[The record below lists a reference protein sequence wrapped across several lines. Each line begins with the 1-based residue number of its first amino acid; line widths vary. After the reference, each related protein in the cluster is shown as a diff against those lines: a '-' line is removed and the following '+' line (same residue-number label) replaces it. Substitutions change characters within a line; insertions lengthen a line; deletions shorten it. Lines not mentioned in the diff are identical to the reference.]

1 MNRIFIR
8 VPKIKGKR
16 VHAQFKVGNHL
27 TLNASSIS
35 YEKRVERE
43 NCFLRPALYTK
54 LTNSKIEPR
63 VLQSFLTPASKRSKK
78 KYKGL
83 FKLVQTTTKTHHIIT

>member
-16 VHAQFKVGNHL
+16 VHAQFKIGNHL

-43 NCFLRPALYTK
+43 NCFLRPAYAK
-54 LTNSKIEPR
+54 LTNSKIGPR
-63 VLQSFLTPASKRSKK
+63 VLQSFLTPASKK
-78 KYKGL
+78 
-83 FKLVQTTTKTHHIIT
+83 